1 MMEEQRTKSRR
12 DALKLAAA
20 GLAGVVLPGV
30 SRGQGAMKARVAW
43 QSSAQTATYLYAHAT
58 GLLKSQG
65 LDVEHLKFSAGPP
78 IFAGLRG
85 GSIDI
90 AFFAETPASIA
101 LAQGIPV
108 KVISFA
114 ADYGGAMGLVVA
126 KDSGIRTAADLRGK
140 RVAVVKGSAAHFT
153 LGGILAREKMGFN
166 DVRLVAID
174 VTNLIPAF
182 KNRDVDAALYWEPW
196 MSRLVE
202 AGGTVLLTNWQAQ
215 EPSATM
221 WMARTAWLEQNQ
233 AAARAFIR
241 ALDAAVE
248 PIRKDPA
255 KVAAQISEELGL
267 DAPSLTAVLT
277 RGARFPTVR
286 ETLDPGYVYSIAP
299 QATSAGRGLAA
310 VLKDVATFMHDNGVV
325 DGVPDVTKGFDV
337 RAAAE
342 VAGLKA

>member
-1 MMEEQRTKSRR
+1 MEQQRRNDRR
-12 DALKLAAA
+12 NLLKLAAA
-20 GLAGVVLPGV
+20 GLVGNLLPTI
-30 SRGQGAMKARVAW
+30 SRAQGTMKVRVGW
-43 QSSAQTATYLYAHAT
+43 QSSAQTATYLYAHTT
-58 GLLKSQG
+58 GLLKAQG
-65 LDVEHLKFSAGPP
+65 LDVDHLKFSAGPP

-114 ADYGGAMGLVVA
+114 ADYGGAMGLVVG
-126 KDSGIRTAADLRGK
+126 KDSGIRTVADLRGK
-140 RVAVVKGSAAHFT
+140 RIAVVKGSAAHFT
-153 LGGILAREKMGFN
+153 LGGILGREKMGFN
-166 DVRLVAID
+166 DVRMVAID

-196 MSRLVE
+196 MSRLME
-202 AGGTVLLTNWQAQ
+202 AGGTLLLTNWQAH

-233 AAARAFIR
+233 PAARAFIR
-241 ALDAAVE
+241 ALDGAVE
-248 PIRKDPA
+248 PVRKDPG
-255 KVAAQISEELGL
+255 KVAATISEELGL
-267 DAPSLTAVLT
+267 DVPSLTAVLT

-286 ETLDPGYVYSIAP
+286 EMLDPSYVYSIAP
-299 QATSAGRGLAA
+299 QATATERGLAG
-310 VLKDVATFMHDNGVV
+310 VLKEVAVFMHDAGVV
-325 DGVPDVTKGFDV
+325 DRVPDVTKGFDV

-342 VAGLKA
+342 VAGVKA

>member
-1 MMEEQRTKSRR
+1 MEQQRSNGRR
-12 DALKLAAA
+12 VVLKLVAA
-20 GLAGVVLPGV
+20 GLAGTVVPRL
-30 SRGQGAMKARVAW
+30 SRAQSSMTARVAW
-43 QSSAQTATYLYAHAT
+43 QSSAQTATYLYAHTT
-58 GLLKSQG
+58 GLLKAQG
-65 LDVEHLKFSAGPP
+65 LEVEHLKFSAGPP

-90 AFFAETPASIA
+90 AFFAETPAAIA

-114 ADYGGAMGLVVA
+114 ADYGGAMGLVVT
-126 KDSGIRTAADLRGK
+126 KESGIRSVADLRGK
-140 RVAVVKGSAAHFT
+140 RIAVVKGSAAHFT
-153 LGGILAREKMGFN
+153 LGGILAREKMSFD

-202 AGGTVLLTNWQAQ
+202 AGGTLLLTNWQAH

-241 ALDAAVE
+241 ALDGAVE
-248 PIRKDPA
+248 PIRNDPG
-255 KVAAQISEELGL
+255 KVAATISDELGL
-267 DAPSLTAVLT
+267 DVPSLTAVLT
-277 RGARFPTVR
+277 RGARFPSVR

-310 VLKDVATFMHDNGVV
+310 VLKDVGTFMHDNGVV
-325 DGVPDVTKGFDV
+325 DRMPDVTKGFDV
-337 RAAAE
+337 RAATE
-342 VAGLKA
+342 VAGLKG